1 MVKPSD
7 FGLFLKE
14 KRKAA
19 HLTQDDLASAI
30 NKSGQYIS
38 NIEKGKNNAP
48 PNPSDIEA
56 LIRRL
61 GLSNDEANLF
71 KEKASADRGRLP
83 IEQMDYLMKHPVK
96 PLLADADFKVYIA
109 TPRMPEVHII
119 RRKAV
124 YLTHCSA
131 LFAAHCL
138 TAQML
143 HYPIVCDPV
152 ASAAS
157 QIRSAKQNLVDLQGV
172 QCL

>member
-1 MVKPSD
+1 MIEPSD

-14 KRKAA
+14 KRKNAQ
-19 HLTQDDLASAI
+19 LTQDELASAI

-83 IEQMDYLMKHPVK
+83 IEQMDDLMKHRK
-96 PLLADADFKVYIA
+96 LIDLINFGLENNINDKCWAEMLATISGGK
-109 TPRMPEVHII
+109 
-119 RRKAV
+119 
-124 YLTHCSA
+124 
-131 LFAAHCL
+131 
-138 TAQML
+138 
-143 HYPIVCDPV
+143 
-152 ASAAS
+152 
-157 QIRSAKQNLVDLQGV
+157 
-172 QCL
+172 

>member
-1 MVKPSD
+1 LVKPSD

-83 IEQMDYLMKHPVK
+83 NEQMDYLMKH
-96 PLLADADFKVYIA
+96 
-109 TPRMPEVHII
+109 
-119 RRKAV
+119 RKLIDLINYGLENNINDKRWAEM
-124 YLTHCSA
+124 
-131 LFAAHCL
+131 L
-138 TAQML
+138 TA
-143 HYPIVCDPV
+143 I
-152 ASAAS
+152 SGG
-157 QIRSAKQNLVDLQGV
+157 K
-172 QCL
+172 

>member
-83 IEQMDYLMKHPVK
+83 NEQMDYLMKH
-96 PLLADADFKVYIA
+96 
-109 TPRMPEVHII
+109 
-119 RRKAV
+119 RKLIDLINYGLENNIHDKRWAEM
-124 YLTHCSA
+124 
-131 LFAAHCL
+131 L
-138 TAQML
+138 TA
-143 HYPIVCDPV
+143 I
-152 ASAAS
+152 SGG
-157 QIRSAKQNLVDLQGV
+157 K
-172 QCL
+172 

>member
-1 MVKPSD
+1 LIEPSG

-19 HLTQDDLASAI
+19 QLTQDELASAI

-56 LIRRL
+56 LIKRL

-83 IEQMDYLMKHPVK
+83 NEQMDYLMKH
-96 PLLADADFKVYIA
+96 
-109 TPRMPEVHII
+109 
-119 RRKAV
+119 RKLIDLINYGLENNINDKRWAEM
-124 YLTHCSA
+124 
-131 LFAAHCL
+131 L
-138 TAQML
+138 TA
-143 HYPIVCDPV
+143 I
-152 ASAAS
+152 SGG
-157 QIRSAKQNLVDLQGV
+157 K
-172 QCL
+172 

>member
-1 MVKPSD
+1 MTLIEPSG

-19 HLTQDDLASAI
+19 QLTQDELASAI

-56 LIRRL
+56 LIKRL

-83 IEQMDYLMKHPVK
+83 NEQMDYLMKH
-96 PLLADADFKVYIA
+96 
-109 TPRMPEVHII
+109 
-119 RRKAV
+119 RKLIDLINYGLENNINDKRWAEM
-124 YLTHCSA
+124 
-131 LFAAHCL
+131 L
-138 TAQML
+138 TA
-143 HYPIVCDPV
+143 I
-152 ASAAS
+152 SGG
-157 QIRSAKQNLVDLQGV
+157 K
-172 QCL
+172 

>member
-1 MVKPSD
+1 MIEPSG

-19 HLTQDDLASAI
+19 QLTQDELASAI

-56 LIRRL
+56 LIKKL

-83 IEQMDYLMKHPVK
+83 NEQMDYLMKH
-96 PLLADADFKVYIA
+96 
-109 TPRMPEVHII
+109 
-119 RRKAV
+119 RKLIDLINYGLENNINDKRWAEM
-124 YLTHCSA
+124 
-131 LFAAHCL
+131 L
-138 TAQML
+138 TA
-143 HYPIVCDPV
+143 I
-152 ASAAS
+152 SGG
-157 QIRSAKQNLVDLQGV
+157 K
-172 QCL
+172 

>member
-1 MVKPSD
+1 MIEPSD

-14 KRKAA
+14 KRKNAQ
-19 HLTQDDLASAI
+19 LTQDELASAI

-83 IEQMDYLMKHPVK
+83 NEQMDYLMKH
-96 PLLADADFKVYIA
+96 
-109 TPRMPEVHII
+109 
-119 RRKAV
+119 RKLIDLINYGLENNINDKRWAEM
-124 YLTHCSA
+124 
-131 LFAAHCL
+131 L
-138 TAQML
+138 TA
-143 HYPIVCDPV
+143 I
-152 ASAAS
+152 SGG
-157 QIRSAKQNLVDLQGV
+157 K
-172 QCL
+172 